1 MIGICL
7 LKPIRIF
14 SLDNHLRFDQLNVSF
29 AKRNARI
36 ATFIKD
42 IDMNISDTRGK
53 WFKIVKED
61 EELQVKFPELKKGT
75 IIKVIGTTTED
86 GYGDHGIIEVMLNT
100 GEKLCIYDR
109 DTSLWCFWESHSI
122 DELEEIDSADIADV
136 LGSKLGEFE
145 GERISYALA
154 KLAGQENND
163 GYEGNLMQA
172 AAEYIEYLERRLS

>member
-1 MIGICL
+1 
-7 LKPIRIF
+7 
-14 SLDNHLRFDQLNVSF
+14 
-29 AKRNARI
+29 
-36 ATFIKD
+36 
-42 IDMNISDTRGK
+42 MNISETRGK

-61 EELQVKFPELKKGT
+61 EELKVKFPELKKGT
-75 IIKVIGTTTED
+75 IIKVIGISTTAD
-86 GYGDHGIIEVMLNT
+86 LSSGIVEVMLST

-122 DELEEIDSADIADV
+122 DELEEIDQVVCD
-136 LGSKLGEFE
+136 GGLGEFE

>member
-14 SLDNHLRFDQLNVSF
+14 SLDNHLQFVLLNVSF
-29 AKRNARI
+29 AKLNVLI
-36 ATFIKD
+36 VTFIEN
-42 IDMNISDTRGK
+42 IDMNISETRGK

-122 DELEEIDSADIADV
+122 DELEEIDQVVCD
-136 LGSKLGEFE
+136 GGLGEFE